1 MINMSPEEAYKECY
15 FNNKRISELENI
27 ILTST
32 QYSYYCARYI
42 IEGRWGKGEKII
54 STDPRWSYFYSLN
67 IIKGP
72 FYLCHHV
79 IFNSKSEYKDDYIR
93 FLKSINYDLNKIGE
107 WLI

>member
-1 MINMSPEEAYKECY
+1 MTPREAYDKCY
-15 FNNKRISELENI
+15 DEGKRIPELENI
-27 ILTST
+27 IITDPF
-32 QYSYYCARYI
+32 YSYRYARNI
-42 IEGRWGKGEKII
+42 IEGRFIEGEKII
-54 STDPRWSYFYSLN
+54 STDPDYSYFYSLN

-93 FLKSINYDLNKIGE
+93 FLKSINCDLIEIGE